1 MRFIKMVGFALV
13 LLSANVSNATL
24 VVSGENALSDGVME
38 YLTMDEVGN
47 ITRTLL
53 ESKLALGVNGHNDW
67 RLGTRAEFHAMVK
80 RNLSQSFSNYG
91 WGDLFLS
98 NGDVLFMHDDVYAN
112 LENPELSLMRSG
124 DAELALEL
132 KNMIL
137 LFDGYNADPAFVL
150 YGLGTAD
157 LADQDNRYM
166 SGLQAYYVSSTGTS
180 ISRNNTIAGP
190 DSQSTRS
197 LANEYILTST
207 DWFVVRTIPE
217 PATLSLLLMGGLALL
232 RDKRSI

>member
-80 RNLSQSFSNYG
+80 QNLSKSFANYG
-91 WGDLFLS
+91 WNDLFLS
-98 NGDVLFMHDDVYAN
+98 NGDILFAQDDVYAN
-112 LENPELSLMRSG
+112 LDNPELSLMRSG

-132 KNMIL
+132 KNIIL
-137 LFDGYNADPAFVL
+137 LFDGFDADPAFTL
-150 YGLGTAD
+150 SQLGTAD
-157 LADQDNRYM
+157 LDGQGNRYM
-166 SGLQAYYVSSTGTS
+166 SGMQAYYVSSTGTS

-190 DSQSTRS
+190 KSQSIRT
-197 LANEYILTST
+197 LNNEDLLTST

-217 PATLSLLLMGGLALL
+217 PATLFLLLLGGLTLL
-232 RDKRSI
+232 RRKQST

>member
-1 MRFIKMVGFALV
+1 MRSIKIVGFALV
-13 LLSANVSNATL
+13 VLAANVSNATL
-24 VVSGENALSDGVME
+24 VVSGDNVLSDGVME
-38 YLTMDEVGN
+38 YLTMDEVGS
-47 ITRTLL
+47 ITRTPL
-53 ESKLALGVNGHNDW
+53 ENKLALGVSGRNDW

-132 KNMIL
+132 KNIIL
-137 LFDGYNADPAFVL
+137 LFDGHDADPAFTL
-150 YGLGTAD
+150 SQLGTAELD
-157 LADQDNRYM
+157 GLGNRYM
-166 SGLQAYYVSSTGTS
+166 SGLQAYYISSSASS
-180 ISRNNTIAGP
+180 ISSNNTIAGP
-190 DSQSTRS
+190 DSQSKRNLT
-197 LANEYILTST
+197 NEYILTST

-217 PATLSLLLMGGLALL
+217 PVTLTLLAIGAVAAS
-232 RDKRSI
+232 RRRQK